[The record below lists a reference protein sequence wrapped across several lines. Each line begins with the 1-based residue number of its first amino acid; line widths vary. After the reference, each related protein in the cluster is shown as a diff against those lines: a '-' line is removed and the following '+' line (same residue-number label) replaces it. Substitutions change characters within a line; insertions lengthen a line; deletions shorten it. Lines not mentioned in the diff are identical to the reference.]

1 MSQTATSHIEEL
13 RELIAD
19 VLEVELEEIT
29 DTGLFTEEHDAD
41 SLQAIDVL
49 ARIEKTYKVDIPQSE
64 LPNMN
69 TLQDVHKVVASYAGW
84 QS

>member
-1 MSQTATSHIEEL
+1 MSQTATKYIEEL

-19 VLEVELEEIT
+19 VLEVEPEEIT
-29 DTGLFTEEHDAD
+29 DHGLFTEEHDAD

-69 TLQDVHKVVASYAGW
+69 TLQDVYKVVASHAGW
-84 QS
+84 QV